1 MTSRHSE
8 LIDFRRAFWW
18 LLGGVLL
25 PSIALVA
32 FGVVAVAN
40 ERAAVEA
47 RLTEEYGG
55 KLRVLGQTLLERL
68 DAEAAAEVLR
78 ARSGLAQG
86 PLVLRGL
93 DLDEAEATR
102 LGLRDAWLLA
112 KVVEPAGR
120 AGGLDRRL
128 VATEQGGERKTW
140 LLALR
145 DGKVRALELDPS
157 WLDKQLQQIAAPQP
171 GGKEKATF
179 RLLSLTDKSTLI
191 DGLRRLLAEAAAGN
205 RSSTVARLPLAAPL
219 DGYLLTA
226 DLPASDSAAA
236 EALRNRTL
244 YIALLALLYTFIGV
258 GFGLA
263 LRQLN
268 RARDLSRLKTDFVAN
283 ISHELRTPLTSV
295 RLFAETLQS
304 GRAST
309 PEEVKECLDLLASE
323 AERLS
328 VLVEKLLDWSRLE
341 SGKRVLLREPS
352 SVEALLRHVGEVF
365 RAQQLGVGYSL
376 TIEPGLPRVLA
387 DRDAMAQVI
396 INLLHNAVKYTGD
409 EKKIEVRA
417 RSFAKGKKVAIEV
430 QDNGPGIRPQ
440 DKKRIFERFY
450 RADDLLSRR
459 TEGTGLGL
467 AIAKRIVEWHHGTI
481 EVDSREGEG
490 SCFRVLLPMTALPLR
505 APGPQ
510 VAALPAAPVAPPA
523 PVAPQE
529 GKA

>member
-1 MTSRHSE
+1 MSSRHSE

-25 PSIALVA
+25 PSVALVA

-47 RLTEEYGG
+47 RLAEEYGG
-55 KLRVLGQTLLERL
+55 KLRVLGQSLLERL

-78 ARSGLAQG
+78 ARSGVLHG

-93 DLDEAEATR
+93 DLDEAEAR
-102 LGLRDAWLLA
+102 GLGLHDAWLLD
-112 KVVEPAGR
+112 KVTQPEGS
-120 AGGLDRRL
+120 LDHRL
-128 VATEQGGERKTW
+128 VATDLAGERKTW
-140 LLALR
+140 LLVLR
-145 DGKVRALELDPS
+145 GGKVRALELDPS
-157 WLDKQLQQIAAPQP
+157 WLDAQLQKIATPQP
-171 GGKEKATF
+171 GGREKGTF

-205 RSSTVARLPLAAPL
+205 RSSTVARFPLPAPL

-226 DLPASDSAAA
+226 ELPASDSAAA

-309 PEEVKECLDLLASE
+309 PAEVKECLDLLASE

-341 SGKRVLLREPS
+341 SGKRVLLRTPS
-352 SVEALLRHVGEVF
+352 SVEALLVHVGEVF

-376 TIEPGLPRVLA
+376 TIEPGLPSVLT

-430 QDNGPGIRPQ
+430 LDNGPGIRPH
-440 DKKRIFERFY
+440 DRKRIFERFY

-467 AIAKRIVEWHHGTI
+467 AIAKRIVDWHHGTI
-481 EVDSREGEG
+481 EVLSREGEG
-490 SCFRVLLPMTALPLR
+490 SCFRVLLPATDLPLEPALQEDAR
-505 APGPQ
+505 VKPLTAASNPQ
-510 VAALPAAPVAPPA
+510 G
-523 PVAPQE
+523 

>member
-1 MTSRHSE
+1 MSSRHSE

-47 RLTEEYGG
+47 RLAEEYGG
-55 KLRVLGQTLLERL
+55 KLRALGQTLLERL
-68 DAEAAAEVLR
+68 DAEAAAEVQR
-78 ARSGLAQG
+78 ARTGIAQG

-93 DLDEAEATR
+93 DLDEADAAA

-112 KVVEPAGR
+112 RVFHAEGPA
-120 AGGLDRRL
+120 DRRL

-140 LLALR
+140 LLVQR
-145 DGKVRALELDPS
+145 GERVRALELDPA
-157 WLDKQLQQIAAPQP
+157 WLGAQLQQLSAQQP
-171 GGKEKATF
+171 GAKEKGTF

-191 DGLRRLLAEAAAGN
+191 DGLRRLLAEAAAGA
-205 RSSTVARLPLAAPL
+205 RSSTVARFPLSAPL

-226 DLPASDSAAA
+226 ELPASDSAAA

-244 YIALLALLYTFIGV
+244 YIVLLAMLYTFIGV

-341 SGKRVLLREPS
+341 SGKRVLSRKPS
-352 SVEALLRHVGEVF
+352 SVEDLLAHVGEVF
-365 RAQQLGVGYSL
+365 RAQQLGVTYAL
-376 TIEPGLPRVLA
+376 TIAQGLPAVLA
-387 DRDAMAQVI
+387 DRDAMAQVVL
-396 INLLHNAVKYTGD
+396 NLLHNAVKYTGD
-409 EKKIEVRA
+409 DKKIEVRA
-417 RSFAKGKKVAIEV
+417 LRYQGNKVAIEV
-430 QDNGPGIRPQ
+430 QDNGPGIRPHER
-440 DKKRIFERFY
+440 KRIFERFY

-481 EVDSREGEG
+481 EVDSREGHG
-490 SCFRVLLPMTALPLR
+490 SCFRVLLPATELE
-505 APGPQ
+505 PQ
-510 VAALPAAPVAPPA
+510 REPPPQARAALPPRPLT
-523 PVAPQE
+523 PQGTAE
-529 GKA
+529 GGKA